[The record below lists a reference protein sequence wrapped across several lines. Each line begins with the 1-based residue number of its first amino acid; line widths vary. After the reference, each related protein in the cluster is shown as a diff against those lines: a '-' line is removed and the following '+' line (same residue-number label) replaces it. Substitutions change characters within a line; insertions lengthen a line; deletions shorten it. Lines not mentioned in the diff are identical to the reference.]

1 MQSNRT
7 TKGSNSALL
16 VQRLTAVKCKM
27 SLESQREPASE
38 IHLTHNMEFM
48 DSSQHGS
55 TWKLVSWQ
63 GCCTPL
69 QYSVWKWGMIIR
81 TSNWIAEVEKLEGIS
96 AVASLTTKSCCL
108 TDWITAHNG
117 RGLKPCKWSSD
128 AVMKAKLS
136 DQRLTA
142 HKEENLTGDQM

>member
-38 IHLTHNMEFM
+38 IHLTHNMEIHHSM
-48 DSSQHGS
+48 AA
-55 TWKLVSWQ
+55 WQ